1 MSQYVW
7 INKGKKS
14 QRRKL
19 EQDERNTRVVLR
31 LAARRW
37 RHCGVA
43 ATESRTRSELGG
55 TAGQEEREKKSQHR
69 ITGGRKC
76 IGIYVPV
83 GRGKHDG
90 MGLLEGT
97 AGWAGMRWTG
107 TWPLSWT

>member
-1 MSQYVW
+1 MQISMRTTDALQS
-7 INKGKKS
+7 G
-14 QRRKL
+14 
-19 EQDERNTRVVLR
+19 LR
-31 LAARRW
+31 LRW
-37 RHCGVA
+37 TGPWWR
-43 ATESRTRSELGG
+43 ERSWTGSG

-97 AGWAGMRWTG
+97 AGRE
-107 TWPLSWT
+107 